1 MEPAIKVEGIGK
13 KYVISHKN
21 TMKYDNNLQ
30 HLAVL
35 AKQLT
40 HPIRSSSKEDF
51 WALKDVSFDVQPGES
66 IGLIGKNGAG
76 KSTMLKLISRI
87 TEPTTGRIE
96 INGTVSSM
104 LEVGTG
110 FNKELTGRE
119 NIYLNGAILGMRRS
133 EIDKKFDTIV
143 EFSEI
148 DKFIDTP
155 VKRYSSGM
163 FVRLAFAVAS
173 HLEPD
178 IMVVDEVLA
187 VGDSRFQKK
196 CLEQMAQSAQTGR
209 TVIYVSHNMATIRQ
223 LCNRTIFLEK
233 GQVSFIGDV
242 DEGIDHY
249 LANGGGNELVKDVSD
264 HPDNYWASNEAHITK
279 VEMLDTTDCVY
290 AYDAPIK
297 FRVTVYARS
306 DISKVTMRVDVTDR
320 NHDYIGMSFSEP
332 IGDMKKGCTYEMEF
346 SMADHRLAP
355 DSYSATLAL
364 STGNNFG
371 TFSSLDIIEHI
382 LQFDVLGMEVN
393 GLRETWTQFWGHMHI
408 PPIETTSFKQ
418 IESNQ

>member
-1 MEPAIKVEGIGK
+1 MEPAIKVEGVGK
-13 KYVISHKN
+13 KYVIRHKKN
-21 TMKYDNNLQ
+21 LTYDNNLQ
-30 HLAVL
+30 RVALMGKRL
-35 AKQLT
+35 L

-51 WALKDVSFDVQPGES
+51 WALKDVNFEVQPGES

-119 NIYLNGAILGMRRS
+119 NVYLNGAILGMRRS
-133 EIDKKFDTIV
+133 EIDKKFDAIV
-143 EFSEI
+143 DFSEI
-148 DKFIDTP
+148 DQFIDTP

-178 IMVVDEVLA
+178 ILVVDEVLA

-196 CLEQMAQSAQTGR
+196 CLEQMAHSAQTGR
-209 TVIYVSHNMATIRQ
+209 TVLYVSHNMATIRQ
-223 LCNRTIFLEK
+223 LCSRTIFLEK
-233 GQVSFIGDV
+233 GQVSFIGSV

-249 LANGGGNELVKDVSD
+249 LSNGGEHLLVKDIST
-264 HPDNYWASNEAHITK
+264 HQEHTWTTNEARINK
-279 VEMLDTTDCVY
+279 LEMLDTTDCVY
-290 AYDAPIK
+290 AYDEPIK
-297 FRVTVYARS
+297 FRTTVYARN
-306 DISKVTMRVDVTDR
+306 DIEKVTMRVDVTDR
-320 NHDYIGMSFSEP
+320 NHDYVGMSFSEP
-332 IGDMKKGCTYEMEF
+332 IGDLKKGCTYEIDF
-346 SMADHRLAP
+346 ALADHRLAP
-355 DSYSATLAL
+355 DSYTATLTL

-371 TFSSLDIIEHI
+371 TYSSIDAVYRVMPFE
-382 LQFDVLGMEVN
+382 VLGMEYN
-393 GLRETWTQFWGHMHI
+393 GLRETWQQGWGHVHI
-408 PPIETTSFKQ
+408 PPVETTSFRQ
-418 IESNQ
+418 I

>member
-13 KYVISHKN
+13 KYVIRHKDN
-21 TMKYDNNLQ
+21 MKYDNNLQ
-30 HLAVL
+30 HLEVM
-35 AKQLT
+35 AKKLL
-40 HPIRSSSKEDF
+40 HPVKSSAKEDF
-51 WALKDVSFDVQPGES
+51 WALQDVNFEIQPGES

-96 INGTVSSM
+96 INGTVSAM

-110 FNKELTGRE
+110 FNMELTGRE
-119 NIYLNGAILGMRRS
+119 NVYLNGAILGMRRA
-133 EIDKKFDTIV
+133 EIDKKFDEIV

-196 CLEQMAQSAQTGR
+196 CLEQMAHSAQTGR

-223 LCNRTIFLEK
+223 LCSRTVFLEK
-233 GQVSFIGDV
+233 GRVSFIGSV

-249 LANGGGNELVKDVSD
+249 LSNGGENELVKDVSK
-264 HPDNYWASNEAHITK
+264 HPEYSWSSNQARINK
-279 VEMLDTTDCVY
+279 VEMLDTDDCVY

-297 FRVTVYARS
+297 FRVTIYARS
-306 DISKVTMRVDVTDR
+306 DIEKVTMRVDVNDR
-320 NHDYIGMSFSEP
+320 NHDYVGMSFSEP
-332 IGDMKKGCTYEMEF
+332 IGDLKKGCTYEIDF

-355 DSYSATLAL
+355 DSYIATLTL

-371 TFSSLDIIEHI
+371 TYSSVDMVADI
-382 LQFDVLGMEVN
+382 LRFDVLGMEIN
-393 GLRETWTQFWGHMHI
+393 GLRETWMQGWGHLHI
-408 PPIETTSFKQ
+408 PPVEATSFKQ
-418 IESNQ
+418 L

>member
-1 MEPAIKVEGIGK
+1 MEPAIKVEGVGK
-13 KYVISHKN
+13 KYIIRHKN

-35 AKQLT
+35 GKRLL
-40 HPIRSSSKEDF
+40 HPIKSSSKEDF
-51 WALKDVSFDVQPGES
+51 WALKDISFDVQPGES

-119 NIYLNGAILGMRRS
+119 NIYLNGAILGMRRA
-133 EIDKKFDTIV
+133 EIDKKFDAIV

-148 DKFIDTP
+148 DQFIDTP

-178 IMVVDEVLA
+178 ILVVDEVLA

-196 CLEQMAQSAQTGR
+196 CLEQMAHSAQTGR
-209 TVIYVSHNMATIRQ
+209 TVLYVSHNMATIRQ
-223 LCNRTIFLEK
+223 LCSRTIFLEK
-233 GQVSFIGDV
+233 GHISFIGSV

-249 LANGGGNELVKDVSD
+249 LADGGGNELVKDVST
-264 HPDNYWASNEAHITK
+264 HKERSWATNEARINK
-279 VEMLDTTDCVY
+279 VEILDTTDCVY

-297 FRVTVYARS
+297 FRVTVYARA
-306 DISKVTMRVDVTDR
+306 DITKVTMRVDVNDR
-320 NHDYIGMSFSEP
+320 NHESVGMSFSEP
-332 IGDMKKGCTYEMEF
+332 IGDLKKGCTYEIEF

-355 DSYSATLAL
+355 DTYLATLTL
-364 STGNNFG
+364 STGDNYG
-371 TFSSLDIIEHI
+371 TYSSIDTVFHV
-382 LQFDVLGMEVN
+382 LQFDILGRERN
-393 GLRETWTQFWGHMHI
+393 ELRETWTPGWGHLHI
-408 PPIETTSFKQ
+408 PPVEATSFKQ
-418 IESNQ
+418 I

>member
-1 MEPAIKVEGIGK
+1 MEPAIKVEGVGK
-13 KYVISHKN
+13 KYIIRHKN
-21 TMKYDNNLQ
+21 NMKYDNNLQ

-35 AKQLT
+35 ARQVM
-40 HPIRSSSKEDF
+40 HPIKSSSKEDF
-51 WALKDVSFDVQPGES
+51 WALRDVNFEVQPGES

-119 NIYLNGAILGMRRS
+119 NVYLNGAILGMRRS
-133 EIDKKFDTIV
+133 EIDKKFDAIV
-143 EFSEI
+143 DFSEI
-148 DKFIDTP
+148 DQFIDTP

-196 CLEQMAQSAQTGR
+196 CLEQMAHSAQTGR
-209 TVIYVSHNMATIRQ
+209 TVLYVSHNMATIRQ
-223 LCNRTIFLEK
+223 LCSRTIFLEK
-233 GQVSFIGDV
+233 GQVSFIGSV

-249 LANGGGNELVKDVSD
+249 LANGGENELVKDVSA
-264 HPDNYWASNEAHITK
+264 HPEYSWCTNQARITK
-279 VEMLDTTDCVY
+279 LEMLDTTDCVY
-290 AYDAPIK
+290 AYDAPIR
-297 FRVTVYARS
+297 FRMTVTAHA
-306 DISKVTMRVDVTDR
+306 DIEKVTLRVDVNDR
-320 NHDYIGMSFSEP
+320 NHDYVGMSFSEP
-332 IGDMKKGCTYEMEF
+332 IGDLKKDCTYEIEF
-346 SMADHRLAP
+346 AMADHRLAP
-355 DSYSATLAL
+355 DTYVATLTL

-371 TFSSLDIIEHI
+371 TYSSVDMLSHI
-382 LQFDVLGMEVN
+382 LQFDVLGREIN
-393 GLRETWTQFWGHMHI
+393 GLRETWMPGYGHVHI
-408 PPIETTSFKQ
+408 PPVEATSFK
-418 IESNQ
+418 II